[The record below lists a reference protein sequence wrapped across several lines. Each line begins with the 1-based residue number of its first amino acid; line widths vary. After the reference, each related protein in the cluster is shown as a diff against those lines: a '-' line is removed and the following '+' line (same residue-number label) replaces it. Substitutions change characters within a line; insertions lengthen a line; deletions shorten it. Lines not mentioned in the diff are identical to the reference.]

1 MAGDKEPLS
10 IVQLSTCDLGG
21 GAEKVAFSLHRIYR
35 EMGHRSVLV
44 VGGKR
49 SDDPD
54 ILAIDNSGRRRGLG
68 FFKVVAEK
76 LLGWQYL
83 SFPGSRR
90 LPGLVGRPW
99 DVLHAHNL
107 HGGYFD
113 LAALPALSRLAPTVL
128 MMHDNWLQTGHC
140 GYHLDCTRW
149 QTGCGRCP
157 DLAIYPGIP
166 RDGTRFNWRRKQ
178 RLLRSSRLWL
188 TAPSQWLLD
197 EAQRSLLAGKP
208 ARLVPNGID
217 LEVFSPG
224 SRSEARTA
232 LGLPQ
237 DAPVILFAATDAL
250 ANPFKDGP
258 TLLAALTQLVSSKPG
273 VRLVALGGRTMPEGY
288 QPLANSVIAR
298 PFEADPRKVT
308 LYYRAADA
316 LAHATRADNAP
327 LSILESLACGLPVV
341 ASRVGGIP
349 EYVEDGKTGL
359 LVPPGEAPALA
370 AALRRVIED
379 RALAAELS
387 RNGLAAARERYDLRS
402 QARRYVEWY
411 RELILETNW
420 AGEHRT

>member
-1 MAGDKEPLS
+1 MKDERPLTV
-10 IVQLSTCDLGG
+10 VQLSTFDTGG
-21 GAEKVAFSLHRIYR
+21 GAEKAAFSLHRIYR
-35 EMGHRSVLV
+35 EMGHRSILV

-49 SDDPD
+49 ADDPD
-54 ILAIDNSGRRRGLG
+54 VLAIDNSGRWRGLG
-68 FFKVVAEK
+68 LVKAAAEK

-83 SFPGSRR
+83 SFPGSGR
-90 LPGLVGRPW
+90 LAELVGRPW

-113 LAALPALSRLAPTVL
+113 LAALPALSRLAPTIL

-140 GYHLDCTRW
+140 ACHLACPRW

-157 DLAIYPGIP
+157 DLGIYPGIP
-166 RDGTRFNWRRKQ
+166 RDGTRFNWRRKR
-178 RLLRSSRLWL
+178 RLLCSSRLWL
-188 TAPSQWLLD
+188 TAPSQSLLD

-208 ARLVPNGID
+208 ARLVRNGVD

-237 DAPVILFAATDAL
+237 DAPLLLFAATDAL
-250 ANPFKDGP
+250 TNPFKDGA
-258 TLLAALTQLVSSKPG
+258 TLLAALTQLVRSKPG

-308 LYYRAADA
+308 LYYRAADV
-316 LAHATRADNAP
+316 LAHATRADSAP

-359 LVPPGEAPALA
+359 LVPPGQAPALA

-387 RNGLAAARERYDLRS
+387 RNGLAAARQRYHLRD
-402 QARRYVEWY
+402 QARSYLEWY
-411 RELILETNW
+411 RELIRETR
-420 AGEHRT
+420 GSEERRP